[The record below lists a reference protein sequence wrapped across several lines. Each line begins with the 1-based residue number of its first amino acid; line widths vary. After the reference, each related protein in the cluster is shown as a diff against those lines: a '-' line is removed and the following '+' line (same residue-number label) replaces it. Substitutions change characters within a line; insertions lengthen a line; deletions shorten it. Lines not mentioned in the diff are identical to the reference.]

1 MNTFS
6 AYETYMNQH
15 PQGKYLKEATLLK
28 EEALWQSVLSENN
41 PQTIELYI
49 AQFPLGKYIDQART
63 KADQLLWGK
72 VKEENT
78 IQGYTNYLNLPG
90 IRIYRDEANRR
101 RNELAIHSI
110 PVEKIKNDLV
120 GRYIPHWTF
129 VYASEIK
136 GINIRES
143 IIADTKM
150 ILYANMKL
158 EDYKTKDIL
167 YASTVIE
174 YKSNDFRIW
183 DFEKVKACYYGSIHD
198 RYMIGGKLFIIGKWR
213 WPENFA
219 EYRSDGTWTGKW
231 DNGKE
236 INGLW
241 TIVGDEL
248 RLFQGERY
256 DLWVKGE
263 IRNYTNSRLEVL
275 FDNNIE
281 VAEKVTE

>member
-183 DFEKVKACYYGSIHD
+183 GFAGSFCEEC
-198 RYMIGGKLFIIGKWR
+198 GNKL
-213 WPENFA
+213 
-219 EYRSDGTWTGKW
+219 
-231 DNGKE
+231 
-236 INGLW
+236 
-241 TIVGDEL
+241 
-248 RLFQGERY
+248 
-256 DLWVKGE
+256 
-263 IRNYTNSRLEVL
+263 
-275 FDNNIE
+275 
-281 VAEKVTE
+281 